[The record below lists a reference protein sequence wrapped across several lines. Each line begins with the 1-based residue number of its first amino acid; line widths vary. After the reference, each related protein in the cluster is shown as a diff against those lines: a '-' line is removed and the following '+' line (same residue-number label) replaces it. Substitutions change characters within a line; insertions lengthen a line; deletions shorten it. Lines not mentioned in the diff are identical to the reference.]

1 MDLGGKV
8 ALVSGAGGGIG
19 HATAVTVAELG
30 ASVVAVDVDA
40 SSVARTV
47 EEIGRAGGR
56 AVWQVCDVA
65 RPGEMAAALG
75 RAREEFGGLDVVCN
89 IAGIGGDNRWLTDE
103 GSDWRQ
109 VIEVDLVAVIDATRQ
124 AIGAMTGHEGV
135 IINMSSLIALYP
147 MAAAPIYGAAK
158 AGVVAFTRSLT
169 SLAEER
175 GIRVNAICPEL
186 VDTDMAKPMGEE
198 ALAEARRTGSILTP
212 QSIADLVVE
221 IVSDAS
227 RAGEIVQI
235 TAGRG
240 VEWVDLTP
248 TPT

>member
-19 HATAVTVAELG
+19 RATAVTLADLG
-30 ASVVAVDVDA
+30 AAVVAVDIDA
-40 SSVARTV
+40 SSAARTV
-47 EEIGRAGGR
+47 EDIGRAGGR
-56 AVWQVCDVA
+56 ALRHVCDVT
-65 RPGEMAAALG
+65 RPNDVATALG
-75 RAREEFGGLDVVCN
+75 HAREEFGGLDVVCN
-89 IAGIGGDNRWLTDE
+89 IAGIGGDNRWLADE

-124 AIGAMTGHEGV
+124 AIRAMTGRGGA

-158 AGVVAFTRSLT
+158 AGVVTFTRSLT
-169 SLAEER
+169 SLAVEKS
-175 GIRVNAICPEL
+175 IRVNAICPEL
-186 VDTDMAKPMGEE
+186 VDTDMAKPLGKE

-212 QSIADLVVE
+212 QSIADLIVE
-221 IVSDAS
+221 IISDDS

-235 TAGRG
+235 TAGEG
-240 VEWVDLTP
+240 IQWVDLTP